1 MAMGDAE
8 AFPTADRCFG
18 SFEQPRPDP
27 LPLPAE
33 CDAHP
38 SQDQH
43 TFFLANPQS
52 PADPLGVLGHHQKI
66 GGSDLPP
73 IGGLL
78 IEGGDAPEF
87 IARGD
92 PNPEHLRPARPF
104 LTLDGG

>member
-1 MAMGDAE
+1 MAMGDAQ
-8 AFPTADRCFG
+8 AFPTADRFFG

-52 PADPLGVLGHHQKI
+52 PADLLGILGDHQEV
-66 GGSDLPP
+66 GGPDQWP
-73 IGGLL
+73 IGGLS

-87 IARGD
+87 IGRGD
-92 PNPEHLRPARPF
+92 PNPEHLWPARPF